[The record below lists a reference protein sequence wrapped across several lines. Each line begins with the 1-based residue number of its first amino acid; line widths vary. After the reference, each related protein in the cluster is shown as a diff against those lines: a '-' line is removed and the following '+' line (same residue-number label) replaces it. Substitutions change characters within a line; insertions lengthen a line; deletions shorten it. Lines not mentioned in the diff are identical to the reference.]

1 MTNLHPGLYSQPEKR
16 NLGLDLCFAIVRVF
30 TNVSQ
35 EEERVAPDQVTAE
48 PETTPPCT
56 GESETAQAVVAQ
68 DEPETTPPAEPE
80 TVQAVVTLDEPE
92 TANIRKDAEQ
102 EDEPI

>member
-1 MTNLHPGLYSQPEKR
+1 MH
-16 NLGLDLCFAIVRVF
+16 
-30 TNVSQ
+30 
-35 EEERVAPDQVTAE
+35 
-48 PETTPPCT
+48 T

-68 DEPETTPPAEPE
+68 DEPKTTPPAEPE

-102 EDEPI
+102 EDEPIYRLSLQPSKLTQCLEHSMQLICRHCHTAQAVPTRYDLNLTTVRLF